1 MKKLLLFAGLCMMA
15 VAAYA
20 QNPFAYGLKASDV
33 ENGKVTFS
41 YTLNAAAESVVINF
55 IPANGKGEG
64 EPFEVTGDGLT
75 AGAHEVEVPVD
86 GFADGEYTWSMTVK
100 GALVETPTKVTPSE
114 TFWSPYGIAIDKN
127 PQSPNF
133 GRILVTECQ
142 PTLPNSY
149 WTSAQQQG
157 VGPGIY
163 AYDPQFNRIESS
175 EGKYG
180 WNGGV
185 SFQNYSYAD
194 VTGGTSTTF
203 GPKKVRIS
211 DDGRIFVGTLDV
223 QNAPMYELNP
233 DNLAEWTPFFQGAQ
247 SMTEAE
253 TPSWN
258 LFDEDGNF
266 VAGYSA
272 AFDVCGEGGDL
283 TMVNLSCSRGQVF
296 AYGAFQTY
304 EYPIGTAT
312 NWSTA
317 APFEDMV
324 FPLNYQWTI
333 SAQTVNVAYDKDG
346 NIWYAQYRG
355 SPSAAQPSIKHL
367 SKNEDGEWE
376 VDYSDEVN
384 MTRGGCAFDKDFNIL
399 AMAGPTSHLYF
410 YQVNKGASGPELELL
425 CEYNGTG
432 VINGFN
438 DICFDYAGN
447 CYVCDNSKEVFFQIQ
462 VPAYDFNTN
471 GKAAGVKAP
480 ETVTPAPIAESFTVG
495 DVVPVEA
502 KYYVTGGFSAWNAVN
517 PLEITEE
524 GATFDVVEDP
534 NDVESK
540 EFKILTPAEDGGW
553 IWLGGIDNNNVGYFE
568 VSEGMMSAGTEIE
581 LYANDEAVPNYANF
595 RLPGS
600 GNYTITLAKGAKGLY
615 EGAKIVVKQNN
626 TVPTAISDIQNRS
639 VSSVKYVNLAG
650 QVSAQPFDGVNV
662 KVITY
667 SDGKTET
674 VKVVK

>member
-86 GFADGEYTWSMTVK
+86 GFAEGEYTWSMTVK
-100 GALVETPTKVTPSE
+100 GAVVETPTKVTSSE
-114 TFWSPYGIAIDKN
+114 VFWSPYGIAIDKN
-127 PQSPNF
+127 PQSAYF
-133 GRILVTECQ
+133 GRILITESQ
-142 PTLPNSY
+142 PSVNDKTSTY
-149 WTSAQQQG
+149 WTSNKLDG

-163 AYDPQFNRIESS
+163 AYDPQFNRIESA

-185 SFQNYSYAD
+185 TFVNYSYAEE
-194 VTGGTSTTF
+194 TGGTSYTF

-211 DDGRIFVGTLDV
+211 DDGRIFVGSLDV
-223 QNAPMYELNP
+223 RNAPMYEVNP
-233 DNLAEWTPFFQGAQ
+233 DNLAEWTPLFQGTQ
-247 SMTEAE
+247 SMTEAA

-258 LFDEDGNF
+258 LFNEGGDF

-272 AFDVCGEGGDL
+272 AFDVRGEGGDL
-283 TMVNLSCSRGQVF
+283 TMVNLSCSRGQAF
-296 AYGAFQTY
+296 AYGCYQTY

-312 NWSTA
+312 NWSA
-317 APFEDMV
+317 APAFEDMV
-324 FPLNYQWTI
+324 MPLTYQWTI
-333 SAQTVNVAYDKDG
+333 SSQTVNVAYDQDG
-346 NIWYAQYRG
+346 NIWWCQYRG
-355 SPSAAQPSIKHL
+355 SPSQDQPSIKHL

-399 AMAGPTSHLYF
+399 AMASSTGHLKF
-410 YQVNKGASGPELELL
+410 YQVNKGATGPELELL
-425 CEYNGTG
+425 CEYDGTG
-432 VINGFN
+432 AINGFN

-480 ETVTPAPIAESFTVG
+480 ETVTPAPFSETFTVG
-495 DVVPVEA
+495 EVTPVEP
-502 KYYVTGGFSAWNAVN
+502 KFYVCGGFNGWNAN
-517 PLEITEE
+517 EPLEITEE

-534 NDVESK
+534 EDVESK
-540 EFKILTPAEDGGW
+540 EFKILTAGENDW
-553 IWLGGIDNNNVGYFE
+553 MWLGGEDANNVGYFE
-568 VSEGMMSAGTEIE
+568 ISEGMMTAGTEIT
-581 LYANDEAVPNYANF
+581 LDNAGANF

-600 GNYTITLAKGAKGLY
+600 GNYTITLAKEAKAPY
-615 EGAKIVVKQNN
+615 EGVKIVVKQNN
-626 TVPTAISDIQNRS
+626 QTPTAITDIQNRT
-639 VSSVKYVNLAG
+639 VTSVKYVNMAG
-650 QVSAQPFDGVNV
+650 QMSATPFEGVNV
-662 KVITY
+662 KVTTY

-674 VKVVK
+674 VKILK